1 MLKITTI
8 DSGVQRKLILA
19 GRIVEPWAGEL
30 NRAWEHAR
38 DSLGGRKVVVDLTG
52 VTVISR
58 EGTHVL
64 HEMMNHGAEF
74 VCRGVYVSHVVRN
87 LKTLC
92 RAEAEQH
99 INEGGS

>member
-8 DSGVQRKLILA
+8 DSGVQRKLVIV
-19 GRIVEPWAGEL
+19 GRIVEPWAAEL
-30 NRAWEHAR
+30 NRTWEHAR
-38 DSLGGRKVVVDLTG
+38 DSLGGRQLVVDLTG

-64 HEMMNHGAEF
+64 HEMMNHGVEF

-92 RAEAEQH
+92 MAEQH
-99 INEGGS
+99 THEGGT